1 MSSTVTL
8 LADHKGM
15 TTPRVHG
22 DEYFVDAK
30 IEITNYEAGGVT
42 ITASQLG
49 LSRINAVLVTGCEEL
64 THTASAVLLTT
75 GEYLTGTSFKLA
87 LNAGSAEQSGTADE
101 GMVRVRVYGLL

>member
-1 MSSTVTL
+1 MAHTVTL

-22 DEYFVDAK
+22 DEYVVDAA
-30 IEITNYEAGGVT
+30 INITAYVAGGVPV
-42 ITASQLG
+42 TASSLG
-49 LSRINAVLVTGCEEL
+49 LSRINAVLVTGCEQL
-64 THTASAVLLTT
+64 THTASAVLLAT

-101 GMVRVRVYGLL
+101 GMVRVRVYGIL